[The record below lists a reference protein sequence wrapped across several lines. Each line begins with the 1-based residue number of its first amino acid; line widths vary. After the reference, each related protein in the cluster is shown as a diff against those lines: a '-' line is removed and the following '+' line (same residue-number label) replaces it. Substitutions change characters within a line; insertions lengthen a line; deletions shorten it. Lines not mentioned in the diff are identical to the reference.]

1 MNSRFKHPLNKP
13 NVYKWGIYSTKR
25 LPVSFIYFFA
35 ACLAELNYWILKR
48 QRQNVEQN
56 IRKIFPGQ
64 DWKVKRI
71 TRRLFRNYARYLVD
85 YARFYYLNTKQLKDA
100 IPSVEGIEYFHQAVN
115 RGKGILLLTA
125 HLGNWEL
132 GSLFFSHLGIPV
144 NVVTLPDEDKHVHKI
159 RQQYRLGHQIR
170 TITIRHSPLDGLW
183 QILQALKRNELVAML
198 VDRYL
203 REGGELIDFFQGKA
217 YFPKGIV
224 YLAQI
229 SGATVLPAF
238 VVKNK
243 DSNYQGIICKPL
255 ILDENYDKKVSPEYV
270 QKNLRRIA
278 LSFEGIIRR
287 FPDQWYNFETIWN
300 NSSNLNI
307 KT

>member
-1 MNSRFKHPLNKP
+1 MDSRFKHPLNKP
-13 NVYKWGIYSTKR
+13 TVYKLGIFFTKH

-35 ACLAELNYWILKR
+35 LCLAELNYWILRR

-56 IRKIFPGQ
+56 IRKIFPRQ
-64 DWKVKRI
+64 DRKVKRI

-85 YARFYYLNTKQLKDA
+85 YARFFYLNTEQLNDT
-100 IPSVEGIEYFHQAVN
+100 ITSLEGEEYFRQAVD

-132 GSLFFSHLGIPV
+132 GSLFFSHLGMPV

-159 RQQYRLGHQIR
+159 RQQYRLGHKIR
-170 TITIRHSPLDGLW
+170 TITIRHSPLDAIW
-183 QILQALKRNELVAML
+183 QILQALKRNEMVAML

-203 REGGELIDFFQGKA
+203 KEGGELVDFFQGKA

-229 SGATVLPAF
+229 SGATILPAF
-238 VVKNK
+238 VVRDK
-243 DSNYQGIICKPL
+243 DSDYQGIVCKPL
-255 ILDENYDKKVSPEYV
+255 ILDENYDKRVSQAYI

-278 LSFEGIIRR
+278 VIFEGVIRR
-287 FPDQWYNFETIWN
+287 FPDQWYNFETIWINSN
-300 NSSNLNI
+300 NV
-307 KT
+307 K

>member
-1 MNSRFKHPLNKP
+1 MNKP
-13 NVYKWGIYSTKR
+13 SVYKWGIYSTR
-25 LPVSFIYFFA
+25 HLPVSFIYFFA
-35 ACLAELNYWILKR
+35 ICLAELNYWILKR

-56 IRKIFPGQ
+56 IRKIFPAQ
-64 DWKVKRI
+64 EWKVKRI

-85 YARFYYLNTKQLKDA
+85 YARFYYLNSKQLKNA
-100 IPSVEGIEYFHQAVN
+100 IPSIEGLEYFHQAVD

-144 NVVTLPDEDKHVHKI
+144 NVVTLPDEDRHVHKI
-159 RQQYRLGHQIR
+159 RQQYRLGHKIR
-170 TITIRHSPLDGLW
+170 TITIEHSPLDGLW
-183 QILQALKRNELVAML
+183 KILQALKRNELVAML

-238 VVKNK
+238 VVRNK

-255 ILDENYDKKVSPEYV
+255 ILDENYDKKVSQEYV
-270 QKNLRRIA
+270 RKNLRRIA
-278 LSFEGIIRR
+278 LSFEVVIRR

-300 NSSNLNI
+300 NSSNNLN
-307 KT
+307 T